1 MSDFTDEEEAAM
13 KKIILEQDIQYYHAY
28 MESLKSKFIALESRE
43 QSYLMDVY
51 NATESVWVALLNLRK
66 QLEK

>member
-13 KKIILEQDIQYYHAY
+13 KKIILEQDIQYYHEY

>member
-13 KKIILEQDIQYYHAY
+13 KKIILEQDIQYYHEY

-51 NATESVWVALLNLRK
+51 NATESVWVVLLNLRK